1 MQAQHTTES
10 SSPGE
15 GGPHQLREQAGQV
28 GHEAAHEGRQLANQ
42 ATEQG
47 KRVVNETGRQARNLV
62 GEATSQLR
70 EQAST
75 QQRRAADGL
84 RTIGNELQEMADKGQ
99 PDGLAGEL
107 ARRASD
113 AAQQAAGWL
122 ENRQPGELVDEV
134 RQYARRHPGTFL
146 AGAAFAGLLVGR
158 LTRSLS
164 GGQAGSGQQDQQ
176 DTGGNGHR
184 PDPGDGFTAPPP
196 VAPIGGE
203 YGQPLTAGRRP
214 GVTYGD
220 GRYPDGDG
228 YPGSLGNGVNR

>member
-10 SSPGE
+10 SSPG
-15 GGPHQLREQAGQV
+15 GAGPHQLREQAGQV
-28 GHEAAHEGRQLANQ
+28 GHEAAQEGSQLASQ

-47 KRVVNETGRQARNLV
+47 KKVVTETGRQARNLV

-75 QQRRAADGL
+75 QQHRAADGL
-84 RTIGNELQEMADKGQ
+84 RTIGNELQEMASKSES
-99 PDGLAGEL
+99 DGLAGEL

-164 GGQAGSGQQDQQ
+164 GGQTGSSQQDS
-176 DTGGNGHR
+176 GGDGHR
-184 PDPGDGFTAPPP
+184 PDLGDRLGAPPP
-196 VAPIGGE
+196 IAPIGGE
-203 YGQPLTAGRRP
+203 YGQPLTAERYPNVG
-214 GVTYGD
+214 YGD

-228 YPGSLGNGVNR
+228 YPGSPGGGVNR